1 MEKIVIFIIIFTMIM
16 ILISTYRDVKKDQN
30 KELIKNMNAY
40 AEKEKIKQQKSE
52 VLGQKQKTRKGGK
65 KKSGSHH
72 VSTASLPI
80 G

>member
-65 KKSGSHH
+65 KKRTRLYH
-72 VSTASLPI
+72 I
-80 G
+80 

>member
-1 MEKIVIFIIIFTMIM
+1 MEKIAIFIVIFTMIL
-16 ILISTYRDVKKDQN
+16 ILVSTYRDVKKDQD

-65 KKSGSHH
+65 KKRTRLYH
-72 VSTASLPI
+72 I
-80 G
+80 

>member
-30 KELIKNMNAY
+30 KELIKNMNVY

-65 KKSGSHH
+65 KKRTRLYH
-72 VSTASLPI
+72 I
-80 G
+80 

>member
-1 MEKIVIFIIIFTMIM
+1 MEKIVIFIVIFTMIM

-40 AEKEKIKQQKSE
+40 AEKEKIKQQESE

-65 KKSGSHH
+65 KKRTRLYH
-72 VSTASLPI
+72 I
-80 G
+80 

>member
-40 AEKEKIKQQKSE
+40 AEKEKIKQQESE

-65 KKSGSHH
+65 KKRTRLYH
-72 VSTASLPI
+72 I
-80 G
+80 

>member
-1 MEKIVIFIIIFTMIM
+1 MEKIVLFIIIFTMIM

-65 KKSGSHH
+65 KKRTRLYH
-72 VSTASLPI
+72 I
-80 G
+80 

>member
-52 VLGQKQKTRKGGK
+52 ILGQKQKTRKGGK
-65 KKSGSHH
+65 KKRTRLYH
-72 VSTASLPI
+72 I
-80 G
+80 

>member
-1 MEKIVIFIIIFTMIM
+1 MEKIAIFIVIFTMIL
-16 ILISTYRDVKKDQN
+16 ILISTYRDVKKDQD

-65 KKSGSHH
+65 KKRTRLYH
-72 VSTASLPI
+72 I
-80 G
+80 